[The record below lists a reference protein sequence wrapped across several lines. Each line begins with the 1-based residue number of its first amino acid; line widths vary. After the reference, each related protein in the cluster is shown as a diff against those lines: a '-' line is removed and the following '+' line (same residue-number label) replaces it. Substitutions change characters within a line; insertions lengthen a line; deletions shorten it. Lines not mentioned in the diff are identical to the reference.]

1 MGEVKNMSDRNVVI
15 IGSGPAGYTA
25 AIYAARANL
34 KPLVLAGYSAGGQLI
49 TTTEVENY
57 PGFPEGVMG
66 PDLMENMRKQAERFG
81 AEILYKDVTKV
92 DFSKKPFSVTYEDTT
107 VTAQAAIIATGAAPR
122 KLGIPSEQ
130 KLWGHGVTSCATC
143 DGAFYKGKEV
153 AVVGG
158 GDSAMEEAT
167 FLTRFANKVTV
178 VHRRP
183 ELRASKIMQDRAQ
196 KNAKISWLLGQD
208 IAEVVGNG
216 KVSGLKLK
224 DAKTGTES
232 TINVDGLFLA
242 IGHIPNSALFNGVIK
257 TDQDGYILVDHKTQT
272 NVTGVF
278 ACGDVVDRHF
288 RQAITA
294 AGSGCA
300 SAISA
305 ERYLESIE

>member
-1 MGEVKNMSDRNVVI
+1 MERNVVI

-34 KPLVLAGYSAGGQLI
+34 KPLVLAGYSAGGQLL
-49 TTTEVENY
+49 TTTDVENF

-92 DFSKKPFSVTYEDTT
+92 DFSKHPFSVTYEDTT
-107 VTAQAAIIATGAAPR
+107 VTAKSVIIATGAGPR
-122 KLGIPSEQ
+122 KLGIESEQ
-130 KLWGHGVTSCATC
+130 KLWGKGVTSCATC

-158 GDSAMEEAT
+158 GDSAMEEAS
-167 FLTRFANKVTV
+167 FLTRFATKVTL
-178 VHRRP
+178 VHRR
-183 ELRASKIMQDRAQ
+183 EEFRASKIMIDRAQ
-196 KNAKISWLLGQD
+196 KNPKIAWALNKS
-208 IAEVVGNG
+208 IEEVLGNG

-224 DAKTGTES
+224 DLKTGQHSELK
-232 TINVDGLFLA
+232 VDGMFLA
-242 IGHIPNSALFNGVIK
+242 IGHIPNSALFKGIIT
-257 TDQDGYILVDHKTQT
+257 TDDEGYILTDAKTAT
-272 NVTGVF
+272 NIPGVF
-278 ACGDVVDRHF
+278 ACGDVVDRTF

-294 AGSGCA
+294 AGSGCM

-305 ERYLESIE
+305 ERYLESIGH

>member
-1 MGEVKNMSDRNVVI
+1 MTERNVVI

-34 KPLVLAGYSAGGQLI
+34 KPLVLAGYGAGGQLM
-49 TTTEVENY
+49 TTTDVENF

-81 AEILYKDVTKV
+81 AEILFKDATKV
-92 DFSKKPFSVTYEDTT
+92 DFSKRPFSVTYEDTT
-107 VTAQAAIIATGAAPR
+107 VQAKSVIIATGASPR
-122 KLGIPSEQ
+122 KLGLESENR
-130 KLWGHGVTSCATC
+130 LWGHGVTSCATC
-143 DGAFYKGKEV
+143 DGAFYKGKDV

-167 FLTRFANKVTV
+167 FLTRFASKVIV
-178 VHRRP
+178 IHRRP

-196 KNAKISWLLGQD
+196 KNAKIHWMLGKQ
-208 IAEVVGNG
+208 IAEVTGNG
-216 KVSGLKLK
+216 KVGGLKLK
-224 DAKTGTES
+224 DATSGAES
-232 TINVDGLFLA
+232 SIKIDGLFLA
-242 IGHIPNSALFNGVIK
+242 IGHIPNSSLFRGVIK
-257 TDQDGYILVDHKTQT
+257 TDAEGYILADDLQQT
-272 NVTGVF
+272 NVPGVF

-288 RQAITA
+288 RQAVTA

-300 SAISA
+300 AAISA